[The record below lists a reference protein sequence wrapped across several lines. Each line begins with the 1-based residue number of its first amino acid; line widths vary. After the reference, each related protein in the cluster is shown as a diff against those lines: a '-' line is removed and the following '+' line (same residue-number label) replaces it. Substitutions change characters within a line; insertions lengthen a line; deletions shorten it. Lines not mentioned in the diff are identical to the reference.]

1 MIMEKQTQLLDEL
14 EKLLNRQTVLAHK
27 GNVAELEALAL
38 QADSVVKQIS
48 NSKIL
53 ESSEFQQRR
62 NKLKTLYQACGLA
75 LTAEKVEIGRELK
88 KIHKNKKTINVYRN
102 NI

>member
-1 MIMEKQTQLLDEL
+1 MSMEKQIQLLDQL
-14 EKLLNRQTVLAHK
+14 EKLLNRQTVLAYK
-27 GNVAELEALAL
+27 GNIAELEVLAL

-53 ESSEFQQRR
+53 ESPEFQQRR

-75 LTAEKVEIGRELK
+75 LSAEKAEIGRELK
-88 KIHKNKKTINVYRN
+88 KIHKNKKTLNVYRN

>member
-1 MIMEKQTQLLDEL
+1 MSMEKQIQLLDQL

-27 GNVAELEALAL
+27 GNIAELEVLAL
-38 QADSVVKQIS
+38 QADSVVKQIR

-53 ESSEFQQRR
+53 ESPEFQQRR

-75 LTAEKVEIGRELK
+75 LSAEKAEIGRELK

>member
-1 MIMEKQTQLLDEL
+1 MSVEKQIQLLDEL

-27 GNVAELEALAL
+27 GDIAELEILAL
-38 QADSVVKQIS
+38 KADSVVKQIS
-48 NSKIL
+48 NPKIL
-53 ESSEFQQRR
+53 KSPEFQQRR

-75 LTAEKVEIGRELK
+75 LTAEKAEIGRELK
-88 KIHKNKKTINVYRN
+88 KIQKNKKTINAYRN